1 MAFHSA
7 PIALASC
14 GREGRNHVRGR
25 GGGWGAGRG
34 EGRRTHL
41 AEGQVGLLR
50 LEGGAALLGELHES
64 RKLLLAARRLLR
76 NASRLALGRHVCE
89 SCGTAGRHGGR
100 EVYGEVFKELVSRR
114 GPRHALVSPP
124 LPSSALGLEPRAE
137 PRARAAAAVRA
148 PVAAARVRSRAAAA
162 WAEVGR
168 VAIGRRVGCYV
179 ALLPDRREG
188 GRSGAG
194 SRGARAG
201 NEAAGA
207 SRGSSMALVAPANGR
222 WQALRGRRGRVPLGP
237 ASEEHRTVRVV
248 REGRVSRARGI
259 AALRRASRGRG
270 TVR

>member
-137 PRARAAAAVRA
+137 PRARAAAA
-148 PVAAARVRSRAAAA
+148 

-168 VAIGRRVGCYV
+168 AAIGRRVGCYV

-194 SRGARAG
+194 SRGARVG